1 MRIYIS
7 SLKFSAAHMS
17 HMIAYAKLFEYLGH
31 DPIFWL
37 DKRYQKM
44 IVEQE
49 TFPSVV
55 VTKFYSLMYS

>member
-17 HMIAYAKLFEYLGH
+17 HMIAYAKLFEYMGH
-31 DPIFWL
+31 NPIFWL
-37 DKRYQKM
+37 DKGYEKM

-49 TFPSVV
+49 TFPIA
-55 VTKFYSLMYS
+55 LL